1 MSSESIAEM
10 NDVAVS
16 VHGVAKR
23 YEIYANPQDRL
34 KQMVL
39 PRLQAL
45 LGRARKSYFRDFWAI
60 SEASFQVRR
69 GEAVGIIGRNG
80 SGKSTL
86 LQIICGT
93 LQATAGVVKTHG
105 RVAALLELGAGFNP
119 EFTGRENIFLSGLV
133 YGIPEETLKARYQE
147 IVDFAEIGEHIEQP
161 VKTYSSGMY
170 VRLAFA
176 VAAFCDP
183 EILIV
188 DEALSVGDVYFQ
200 RKCFKRIDE
209 LRNAGC
215 TLLFVT
221 HSIDTLLQLCDRGV
235 VLDHGRMVFDG
246 PTKLAVAEYLRRVF
260 GSHGGAKIQAPNEPA
275 TGGEPADV
283 ATAAEAEGDRAYFL
297 SLGSKDL
304 FSLRPGYNRDEVR
317 LGDGSAQ
324 VLDFLVEG
332 QRDTSPIVRG
342 RERFRLLVRY
352 MIDRA
357 TDRLIFGTQIRTR
370 EGTVVYSANTF
381 TVHGKLYSY
390 PAGSIVL
397 VEFDLRAALLP
408 GQYFVTVGVSQYD
421 ERGIEIQAMDRRVD
435 AVLLTVIGSMHHTN
449 GLADMELDVH
459 VTDAAQITT

>member
-1 MSSESIAEM
+1 MSSESVTEM
-10 NDVAVS
+10 SDIAVS
-16 VHGVAKR
+16 VRGVAKR

-45 LGRARKSYFRDFWAI
+45 AGRERKSYFREFWAI
-60 SEASFQVRR
+60 SEASFEVRR

-93 LQATAGVVKTHG
+93 LQATAGVVRANG
-105 RVAALLELGAGFNP
+105 RIAALLELGAGFNP

-133 YGIPEETLKARYQE
+133 YGIPEETLKSRYQE

-200 RKCFKRIDE
+200 RKCFKRIGE
-209 LRNAGC
+209 LRDAGC

-246 PTKLAVAEYLRRVF
+246 PARPAVAEYLRRVF
-260 GSHGGAKIQAPNEPA
+260 GSHGGASLQAPGSPASDESVDVAA
-275 TGGEPADV
+275 TGSDGAH
-283 ATAAEAEGDRAYFL
+283 FL
-297 SLGSKDL
+297 SLGAQDL
-304 FSLRPGYNRDEVR
+304 FTKRPGYNRDEVR
-317 LGDGSAQ
+317 LGDGSAR

-332 QRDTSPIVRG
+332 QRDTSPIVRA

-352 MIDRA
+352 MIGQS
-357 TDRLIFGTQIRTR
+357 TDRLIFGTQVRTR

-381 TVHGKLYSY
+381 TVHGKLYRY
-390 PAGSIVL
+390 PAGAIVL
-397 VEFDLRAALLP
+397 VEFDLRASLLP
-408 GQYFVTVGVSQYD
+408 GQYFLTIGVSQYD
-421 ERGIEIQAMDRRVD
+421 ERGIEIRAMDRRID
-435 AVLLTVIGSMHHTN
+435 AILLTVIGNMNHTN
-449 GLADMELDVH
+449 GLADMELDVQ
-459 VTDAAQITT
+459 VTDIA